1 MGCLEFVMDKNA
13 EIIHQSHIDSLITE
27 QKTKPKDEQLLSD
40 ERIKEILSAGSS
52 LTKGVIRKH

>member
-1 MGCLEFVMDKNA
+1 MDNNA
-13 EIIHQSHIDSLITE
+13 EIIHQSHIDSLIKE